1 MNQPQS
7 SQVTPIKS
15 NKELVHAIYEESA
28 RGESTLFRALAAD
41 ELTWS
46 KIGTTSWS
54 KTYKGKQEVAEMFKR
69 LYTLLEGPHR
79 VSAQRIIAEGDTVVV
94 EARGQSTTKTGKPY
108 NNSYCMIYGFAD
120 GKIREVKEY
129 CDTALIDAVL

>member
-1 MNQPQS
+1 MNQAQS
-7 SQVTPIKS
+7 SDVIPLKS

-28 RGESTLFRALAAD
+28 RGESKLFRELAAE

-54 KTYKGKQEVAEMFKR
+54 KTYVGKQAVGEMFKR
-69 LYTLLEGPHR
+69 LFALLAGPHL
-79 VSAQRIIAEGDTVVV
+79 VNAQRIIAEGDLVVV
-94 EARGQSTTKTGKPY
+94 EARGQSRTKAGKPY
-108 NNSYCMIYGFAD
+108 DNSYCMIYRFQD
-120 GKIREVKEY
+120 GKIKEVKEY